1 MKLALLLSASMLLAQ
16 SPAPTGQ
23 GYDVTQATGDH
34 DFFFSFRQQ
43 AQAVLSYAPDNSL
56 SEWQRLPFTWK
67 LFGKDVT
74 GYFVS
79 DNGYLTFDP
88 AAKASVGAS
97 TTLPHA
103 AAPRGSIFAFWTDL
117 HMSGGTGP
125 WTNTAYAAT
134 FGAAP
139 NRTHVVYWLSM
150 VPKGRTFPGDA
161 LSFAVALH
169 EGGGFEVIY
178 TAARKTAAVAGTVG
192 ATSLDGA
199 MHILAAGPAFDFP
212 NVGFGG
218 DDDRSFVFKSR

>member
-1 MKLALLLSASMLLAQ
+1 MKLARAVLATIVLAQ
-16 SPAPTGQ
+16 SQAPAGQ
-23 GYDVTQATGDH
+23 KYEVTEVTGDH

-43 AQAVLSYAPDNSL
+43 AQSVLSYAPDNTL

-67 LFGKDVT
+67 LFGQDVT

-88 AAKASVGAS
+88 ATKTSVAAS
-97 TTLPHA
+97 TALPHA
-103 AAPRGSIFAFWTDL
+103 SAPRGSIFAFWTDM

-134 FGAAP
+134 FGSAP

-150 VPKGRTFPGDA
+150 VPKGRTFPADA

-178 TAARKTAAVAGTVG
+178 TAARKTAAVNGTVG
-192 ATSLDGA
+192 ATSLDGTL
-199 MHILAAGPAFDFP
+199 HVLAGGPAYDFP

-218 DDDRSFVFKSR
+218 DDDRSWVFKNR